1 MLPPKAGTS
10 TFETANVQDYLG
22 CVFGPTTK
30 TFLLEFSRKEIRLSF
45 TLFILFPFPLV
56 LVQN

>member
-1 MLPPKAGTS
+1 MLPPKAGAS
-10 TFETANVQDYLG
+10 TFEITNVQDYLG

-30 TFLLEFSRKEIRLSF
+30 TLLLEFSRKKIRLSF